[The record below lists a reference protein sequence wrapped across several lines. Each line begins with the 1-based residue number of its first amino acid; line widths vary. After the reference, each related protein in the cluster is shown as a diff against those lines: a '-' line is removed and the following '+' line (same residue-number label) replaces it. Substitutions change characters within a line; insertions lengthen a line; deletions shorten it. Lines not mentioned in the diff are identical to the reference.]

1 MPRSSK
7 EDEVRKKVL
16 AYLKTAEAGDPG
28 EFPID
33 VRNISRRVR
42 CSPTTV
48 YKYGLENEISAA
60 RKRQAN
66 NNPEARRVSK
76 RQKDKDALRAARF
89 EIEEHAKINK
99 GLVAR
104 FALIEYNA
112 ARLGLDP
119 EELYKPMPKPIRS
132 VSRAGKHKA
141 SWKRRRISS

>member
-16 AYLKTAEAGDPG
+16 AYLKNAEAGDPSD
-28 EFPID
+28 FPID

-42 CSPTTV
+42 CSPTTI

-66 NNPEARRVSK
+66 NNPEARRASK
-76 RQKDKDALRAARF
+76 RQKDKNAIRAVRS
-89 EIEEHAKINK
+89 ELEKHTQINK

-104 FALIEYNA
+104 LALVEYNA
-112 ARLGLDP
+112 ARLGIDA

-132 VSRAGKHKA
+132 TSRAGK
-141 SWKRRRISS
+141 RRNRRARTP